1 MESWRY
7 FYCVAAA
14 ADGIKS
20 LISKAERS
28 DILGFLLKSMLEMG
42 QVSTACVPTAESY
55 SIS

>member
-1 MESWRY
+1 MLVADVHEIEFLEGRCPLTVESWRY

-28 DILGFLLKSMLEMG
+28 DILGFG
-42 QVSTACVPTAESY
+42 
-55 SIS
+55 